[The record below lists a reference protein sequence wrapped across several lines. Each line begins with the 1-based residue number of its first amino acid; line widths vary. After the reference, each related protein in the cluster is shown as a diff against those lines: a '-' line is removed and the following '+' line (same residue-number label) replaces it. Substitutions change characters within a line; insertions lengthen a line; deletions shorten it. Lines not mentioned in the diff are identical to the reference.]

1 LAISSLTASPTIRS
15 SQGAYFAVLASCFA
29 SLVLLALVFD
39 QLGASSNQMMLA
51 MVAFPLAACVLIG
64 VISFSSSSHVWLTGG
79 RVAPPALGAA
89 SALATCLGS
98 TGFVV
103 LPGAFFF
110 LGFDALPFTCGI
122 LLGLVLHTI
131 LIAPYARK
139 DGSATLAGFIG
150 QRFESRTL
158 RLVAAGALT
167 LPCLLLL
174 IGEFKLAAFLLGHA
188 MQQPGPVIVAVLAA
202 IAAFAVALGGMRAV
216 MWSGAAAAIIALMVL
231 AILPS
236 LSGLL
241 TINIPVPQIAYGLV
255 KTEIA
260 RLETMAGMD
269 THRAAS
275 IVLTL
280 PSSAPQALVKPF
292 FQPFVAND
300 PWSFTLLT
308 LTIAMGVASMPA
320 LFAQAG
326 ASASVGSS
334 RRMSVWLIAM
344 AGAVTVTLPAVAFLT
359 RLALLHALPI
369 AIPVAAPGWLAELA
383 KLGLADFDTEAATVP
398 LSAVHFTRDSTNLL
412 LPLALGL
419 PRPLVD
425 TVLAS
430 AAAVALAAIAAEAMA
445 LAAMW
450 VQDVAMVFAAPGSA
464 GTLRVLAGRLLAIAA
479 VCVGAALSL
488 RTRADPLTLFT
499 WAMALSGSSAFVL
512 LVLSVWWKRIN
523 QHGATAGLLAGSL
536 AALAQIVISLN
547 GAVPQLFGVSGALA
561 SILAAPLAAAVA
573 IATSLL
579 TPPPC
584 PAQIELLRDIRM
596 GSGET
601 VRDREARLAQLHK
614 LDAR

>member
-1 LAISSLTASPTIRS
+1 M
-15 SQGAYFAVLASCFA
+15 
-29 SLVLLALVFD
+29 LVL
-39 QLGASSNQMMLA
+39 
-51 MVAFPLAACVLIG
+51 VAFPLAACVLIG
-64 VISFSSSSHVWLTGG
+64 AVSFTSSSHVWLTGG
-79 RVAPPALGAA
+79 RVTPPALGAA
-89 SALATCLGS
+89 SALASCLGGI
-98 TGFVV
+98 GFVV

-122 LLGLVLHTI
+122 MLGLLLNAV

-150 QRFESRTL
+150 QRFESRIL

-202 IAAFAVALGGMRAV
+202 VAAFAVAFGGMRAV
-216 MWSGAAAAIIALMVL
+216 LWTGAAAAIIALIVL
-231 AILPS
+231 AVLPS

-255 KTEIA
+255 KAEIG
-260 RLETMAGMD
+260 RLETAAGMD

-308 LTIAMGVASMPA
+308 LTIAMGVAAMPV
-320 LFAQAG
+320 LFAHAG
-326 ASASVGSS
+326 ASTSVGGS
-334 RRMSVWLIAM
+334 RRMSVWLMVM
-344 AGAVTVTLPAVAFLT
+344 AGAVTVTLPAVAFLS
-359 RLALLHALPI
+359 RLALLHALPMTG
-369 AIPVAAPGWLAELA
+369 AIAAPGWLAELA
-383 KLGLADFDTEAATVP
+383 KLGLADFDTEVATVP

-425 TVLAS
+425 TVLSS

-450 VQDVAMVFAAPGSA
+450 VQDVTMVFAAPGSA
-464 GTLRVLAGRLLAIAA
+464 STLRVSAGRLLAICA
-479 VCVGAALSL
+479 VCLGAALSL

-499 WAMALSGSSAFVL
+499 WAMALLGSSAFVL

-536 AALAQIVISLN
+536 AALVQIVISLN
-547 GAVPQLFGVSGALA
+547 GAVPLLFGVSGALA

-573 IATSLL
+573 IAASLL
-579 TPPPC
+579 TPRPSQ
-584 PAQIELLRDIRM
+584 AQIALLRDIRM
-596 GSGET
+596 GGGET
-601 VRDREARLAQLHK
+601 VRDREARLTQLHK
-614 LDAR
+614 SDSR